1 MASDKQAQF
10 IVTLAKERTV
20 AVKDSPYII
29 DAFQQ
34 YGEPINWPS
43 HVASQAITLLKGMPR
58 DPDPR
63 MPAIVANSPRSGMN
77 RYEKPCSAC
86 GHRVP
91 IGDGYYYL
99 TDTGK
104 YAAHHRDGECPD
116 EPASEPMKLDE
127 GVYVLADGTFVV
139 LTQSPPPYGLVGS
152 TWNNTTGMFRRM
164 RGGRRT
170 VENEG
175 RPATEQEFEQ
185 FTREVGAWGR
195 STSKCCFCSRP
206 LTDPRSE
213 SAGYG
218 ETCASRYGLPWG
230 VAVS

>member
-1 MASDKQAQF
+1 MATDKQAQF
-10 IVTLAKERTV
+10 IMTLASERTV

-29 DAFQQ
+29 NAFQQ

-43 HVASQAITLLKGMPR
+43 HVASQAITLLKGMPK

-77 RYEKPCSAC
+77 RYEKPCSTC
-86 GHRVP
+86 GHPVP
-91 IGDGYYYL
+91 IGEGYYYL
-99 TDTGK
+99 TDTGG
-104 YAAHHRDGECPD
+104 YASHHREGDCSD
-116 EPASEPMKLDE
+116 EPAPEPMKLDE

-139 LTQSPPPYGLVGS
+139 LTQTRDYGLVGS
-152 TWNNTTGMFRRM
+152 TWDNTGGMFKRM
-164 RGGRRT
+164 RGGKRL
-170 VENEG
+170 VMSQG

-185 FTREVGAWGR
+185 FTREVAEWGR
-195 STSKCCFCSRP
+195 TSAHCCFCSRP